1 MAFRKHLSGQKGFTL
16 IELLVVV
23 AILGILAG
31 IAAPR
36 VMDAINNARARK
48 AEADQVVI
56 RDALERF
63 YLDFAVFPPNLQW
76 LVEEGY
82 LDPNTTFTNS
92 YNNRYTYVIALDTD
106 PAAPR
111 YFTDYRLGDPGRTP
125 DAWVVGVAWVP
136 AGKAALPQGIALD
149 AAPNAATTCYYWA
162 DAAGGHGPA
171 FPIAATFTSISD
183 TTRVVTF
190 NMAVGASF
198 LFYDSAA
205 APVPVAGDGWR
216 WSYQGQQ

>member
-36 VMDAINNARARK
+36 VLDAINNARERK
-48 AEADQVVI
+48 AEADLVVI

-92 YNNRYTYVIALDTD
+92 YNFRYMYVACLDPGVT
-106 PAAPR
+106 

-125 DAWVVGVAWVP
+125 GTWARALVWDRTGP
-136 AGKAALPQGIALD
+136 ALPEGQLLALTRCDYWAALAL
-149 AAPNAATTCYYWA
+149 AAPVAV
-162 DAAGGHGPA
+162 
-171 FPIAATFTSISD
+171 TFTSVTDPTNSVVFNLALVD
-183 TTRVVTF
+183 TAQMSVV
-190 NMAVGASF
+190 
-198 LFYDSAA
+198 
-205 APVPVAGDGWR
+205 APVPAALATWT
-216 WSYQGQQ
+216 WAYQGQQ

>member
-36 VMDAINNARARK
+36 VLDAINNARERK
-48 AEADQVVI
+48 AEADLVVI

-63 YLDFAVFPPNLQW
+63 YLDYAVFPPNLQW

-92 YNNRYTYVIALDTD
+92 YNFHYMYVACLDPGVT
-106 PAAPR
+106 

-125 DAWVVGVAWVP
+125 GTWARAAVWDRTGD
-136 AGKAALPQGIALD
+136 ALPEGRDPAL
-149 AAPNAATTCYYWA
+149 TTCDYWA
-162 DAAGGHGPA
+162 AVVPGAIDV
-171 FPIAATFTSISD
+171 TFTSVTD
-183 TTRVVTF
+183 PLNTVRFVLAVV
-190 NMAVGASF
+190 
-198 LFYDSAA
+198 DAA
-205 APVPVAGDGWR
+205 QMSVVAPVPAALATWT
-216 WSYQGQQ
+216 WAYQGQQ